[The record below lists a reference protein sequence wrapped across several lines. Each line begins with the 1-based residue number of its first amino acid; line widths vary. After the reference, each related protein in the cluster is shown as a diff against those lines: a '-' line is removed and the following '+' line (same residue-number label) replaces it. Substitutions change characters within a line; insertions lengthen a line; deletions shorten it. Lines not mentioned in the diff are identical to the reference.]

1 MNKIKIIILCA
12 CLLIAAGR
20 AGASTVSVC
29 NFPSGSAA
37 EVRIYDLTSASLVVN
52 TTATGVTERAGLGL
66 SKSCYDYTVALTA
79 GHAYQIDWEDAA
91 TPAHVASETLYE
103 EQTYADAAT
112 SSRASQT
119 SVNAIPTNPL
129 LTTDTRLNN
138 LNAPVG
144 SIPTNPLL
152 TTDARLNDL
161 DAAISSRLAASAYT
175 APDNT
180 HIGLINGVTGKLQF
194 DGSNNVKSAPQTA
207 ATLTSAYDAAKSA
220 ASQASVNAIPTNPLL
235 ITDARLNDLNAP
247 IGSIPT
253 NPLLTTDTR
262 LNYLDANISSRLA
275 ASAYTAPDNTHIGL
289 INGVTGK
296 IQFDSSGNVKSDPQT
311 AIQASVSAQDK
322 TDIENGTVILL
333 TGSLTPGAYP
343 AKMTVNSGQ
352 PMNIFRGDSPTIDIN
367 LPAGWNLQSPA
378 GQAVWFAVKVAPA
391 DPDSSAIV
399 NSQATIT
406 GPQTAT
412 ITLTGAQTA
421 TVGRYWA
428 EFSVVDASGNK
439 LVAQQ
444 FKLNILQDV
453 RQ

>member
-1 MNKIKIIILCA
+1 MKKLLLKSILTS
-12 CLLIAAGR
+12 LLLLAFALPAGR

-37 EVRIYDLTSASLVVN
+37 EVRVYDLTAGAQITN
-52 TTATGVTERAGLGL
+52 WTNTGVSERAVAL
-66 SKSCYDYTVALTA
+66 STSCYDYTVALTA
-79 GHAYQIDWEDAA
+79 GHAYQIDWEDGAA
-91 TPAHVASETLYE
+91 PTKVASETLCE
-103 EQTYADAAT
+103 NQTAVA
-112 SSRASQT
+112 
-119 SVNAIPTNPL
+119 AIPTNPL

-152 TTDARLNDL
+152 TTDSRLNYL
-161 DAAISSRLAASAYT
+161 DAAVSSRATQSA
-175 APDNT
+175 
-180 HIGLINGVTGKLQF
+180 VTTLQ
-194 DGSNNVKSAPQTA
+194 T
-207 ATLTSAYDAAKSA
+207 
-220 ASQASVNAIPTNPLL
+220 SVNAVPTNPLM
-235 ITDARLNDLNAP
+235 
-247 IGSIPT
+247 
-253 NPLLTTDTR
+253 TTDPR

-275 ASAYTAPDNTHIGL
+275 ASAYTAPDNARIGL

-296 IQFDSSGNVKSDPQT
+296 LQFDSSGNVKSDPQT
-311 AIQASVSAQDK
+311 QLQVQASISSADEQN
-322 TDIENGTVILL
+322 IINGIVIQL

-343 AKMTVNSGQ
+343 AEMTVKSGQ
-352 PMNIFRGDSPTIDIN
+352 PMNIFRGDSPTININ
-367 LPAGWNLQSPA
+367 LPAGWNLQSPS

-399 NSQATIT
+399 NAQATIT

-428 EFSVVDASGNK
+428 EFSVVDANGNK